1 MKQKTTCGLF
11 VFIMVFL
18 ISCMS
23 NLDYKEAKFNREPKE
38 VIEELKMLKGF
49 ENANIKWTVSSFG
62 DSVSQNLKVYLT
74 NGENLPKSD
83 SSLLEI
89 GKNAMSIV
97 VSSINNESDYN
108 NFIVYFV
115 TRKKVGTM
123 TYNSEEPFEYKLSEL
138 EK

>member
-1 MKQKTTCGLF
+1 MKQKTTSGLF
-11 VFIMVFL
+11 VFSMVFL

-23 NLDYKEAKFNREPKE
+23 NLEYKEAKFNRAPKE
-38 VIEELKMLKGF
+38 VIEELKMLNGF
-49 ENANIKWTVSSFG
+49 DNANIKWTVSSFG
-62 DSVSQNLKVYLT
+62 DSVSQNLKVFLT

-83 SSLLEI
+83 SALFEI

-123 TYNSEEPFEYKLSEL
+123 TYGSEKQFEYKLSEL